1 LFQRS
6 ALALQTKLQDTDPS
20 ILVFGHPRGKG
31 KSAWN
36 PIDLKSIPGE
46 TKSATKGAFEVRK
59 GSVDSGTVIVSIG
72 PEPRPF
78 PELRA
83 ANMEEIA
90 AQILTVLKS

>member
-6 ALALQTKLQDTDPS
+6 ALALQNKLQDADPS

-36 PIDLKSIPGE
+36 PIDLKAIPGE
-46 TKSATKGAFEVRK
+46 TQSSIKGAFEVRK
-59 GSVDSGTVIVSIG
+59 GGVDDGQVIVSIG

-83 ANMEEIA
+83 ADMEEIA
-90 AQILTVLKS
+90 DKVLAALKK

>member
-6 ALALQTKLQDTDPS
+6 ALALQNKLQDADPS
-20 ILVFGHPRGKG
+20 ILVFGHARGKG

-36 PIDLKSIPGE
+36 PIDLKTIPGE
-46 TKSATKGAFEVRK
+46 TKSSAKGAFEVRK
-59 GSVDSGTVIVSIG
+59 GGVANGQVIVSIG

-83 ANMEEIA
+83 ADMEEIA
-90 AQILTVLKS
+90 DKVLAALKK

>member
-1 LFQRS
+1 M
-6 ALALQTKLQDTDPS
+6 ALQTKLQEIDPS
-20 ILVFGHPRGKG
+20 LLVFGHPRGKG

-46 TKSATKGAFEVRK
+46 PKTATKGTFEVRK
-59 GSVDSGTVIVSIG
+59 GGGENGRVILRIG

-83 ANMEEIA
+83 ANMESIA
-90 AQILTVLKS
+90 DQVMKSLKE